1 VQKPGVAYV
10 DRSGIDAVP
19 GRSER
24 PGSRQINDGLG
35 LSSLSDRMES
45 NSRGGGQ
52 LAVCGRRTS
61 VASAVP
67 PSRSNQR
74 AEGGAE
80 HRDSPPP
87 IAAHAPAG
95 HNAGMDS
102 NEPDFIVVGEKVAL
116 GPLRP
121 DLAAAYAR
129 WMNQL
134 EVRRGL
140 DQMGIATPQSQEKW
154 VEENIEKGAK
164 GEPQAVEFTV
174 YDQTDSSPVGTAGLF
189 HISHAH
195 GRAEFGIA
203 IGERRGQGLGT
214 EATRLVLDF
223 AFHVLQL
230 RNVLLETLEWNVAG
244 LTAYER
250 AGFRRVGVRRGAV
263 MSRGRPT
270 DLVIM
275 DAVLEDFGVSV
286 LR

>member
-1 VQKPGVAYV
+1 
-10 DRSGIDAVP
+10 
-19 GRSER
+19 
-24 PGSRQINDGLG
+24 
-35 LSSLSDRMES
+35 
-45 NSRGGGQ
+45 
-52 LAVCGRRTS
+52 
-61 VASAVP
+61 
-67 PSRSNQR
+67 
-74 AEGGAE
+74 
-80 HRDSPPP
+80 
-87 IAAHAPAG
+87 
-95 HNAGMDS
+95 MDS

-116 GPLRP
+116 GPLRA

-140 DQMGIATPQSQEKW
+140 DRMGIATPESQEKW
-154 VEENIEKGAK
+154 VEENIAKGAK
-164 GEPQAVEFTV
+164 REPEAVEFTV
-174 YDQTDSSPVGTAGLF
+174 YDRTDSSPVGTVGLF
-189 HISHAH
+189 QISHAH

-230 RNVLLETLEWNVAG
+230 RNVVLETLEWNVAG

-275 DAVLEDFGVSV
+275 DAVPEDFGASV